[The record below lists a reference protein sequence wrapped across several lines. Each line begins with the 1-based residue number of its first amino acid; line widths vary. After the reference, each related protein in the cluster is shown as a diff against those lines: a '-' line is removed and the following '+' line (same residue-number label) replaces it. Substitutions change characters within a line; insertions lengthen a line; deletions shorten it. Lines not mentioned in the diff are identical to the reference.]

1 MKPEQLTWTDKQWA
15 AHLGCPVQEVPHIR
29 AYVRANFFPIIEQNN
44 DTKEYNFLMTR
55 MSTSIAGTR
64 RIMPM
69 VSDEKVFAEFE
80 FKAAVQYANNEVIP
94 KLELTKFWSDAL
106 YIPKRALQMLHIKEI

>member
-15 AHLGCPVQEVPHIR
+15 AHLGCAVQEVPHIR
-29 AYVRANFFPIIEQNN
+29 TYVLANFFPVIEQKN

-55 MSTSIAGTR
+55 MSTSMAGTR
-64 RIMPM
+64 RVMPM
-69 VSDEKVFAEFE
+69 VSDKKLFSDFE
-80 FKAAVQYANNEVIP
+80 SARTHANNEVIP

-106 YIPKRALQMLHIKEI
+106 YIPKRALQMLHIEGR